1 MQYDDIAFLHFLL
14 TVAIVAVAILGYL
27 VYKSSKAASVKS
39 IKNYDRLKKCGLY
52 TKQISNEAVLLKK
65 QHLTSGFWIMST
77 LLASFIII
85 IGVLVFFIGTHQ
97 TQMIGFDP
105 HEILGVSPDATVNQ
119 IKKAY
124 RYFFEL

>member
-1 MQYDDIAFLHFLL
+1 
-14 TVAIVAVAILGYL
+14 
-27 VYKSSKAASVKS
+27 
-39 IKNYDRLKKCGLY
+39 
-52 TKQISNEAVLLKK
+52 
-65 QHLTSGFWIMST
+65 MST

>member
-1 MQYDDIAFLHFLL
+1 M
-14 TVAIVAVAILGYL
+14 VSVIVLGYL
-27 VYKSSKAASVKS
+27 IYKRLQTASVKS

-52 TKQISNEAVLLKK
+52 TKQITNESVLLKK
-65 QHLTSGFWIMST
+65 QHLTSGFWIMVVLFVGS
-77 LLASFIII
+77 IVV
-85 IGVLVFFIGTHQ
+85 IGALVFFIGTHQ

-124 RYFFEL
+124 R

>member
-1 MQYDDIAFLHFLL
+1 LQYDDIAFLHFLL

>member
-1 MQYDDIAFLHFLL
+1 M

-124 RYFFEL
+124 RYFFQL